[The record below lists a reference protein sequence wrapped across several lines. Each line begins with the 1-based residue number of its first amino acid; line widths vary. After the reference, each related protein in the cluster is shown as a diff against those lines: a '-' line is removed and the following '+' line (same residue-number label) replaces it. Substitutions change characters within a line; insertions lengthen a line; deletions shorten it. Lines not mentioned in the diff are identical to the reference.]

1 MLKIY
6 AHFWNQP
13 EGCVSV
19 LSNFCNAVSLKGLID
34 AVGRVPEQILQEIA
48 LKILHAIDQLHTFSN
63 QAHLGLNASQV
74 LFTTQGGVSVSFGF
88 SSLLKLKDSSVKDK
102 ASLNLHQNEDQ
113 LQPSLLNFLPQQE
126 GERINVQKT
135 AKAFWSYYK
144 DRYKPLNKDQ
154 QQFRN
159 LQKLDIYD
167 FGYSILLA
175 ACGDSIPAS
184 ERIPC

>member
-1 MLKIY
+1 M
-6 AHFWNQP
+6 
-13 EGCVSV
+13 
-19 LSNFCNAVSLKGLID
+19 
-34 AVGRVPEQILQEIA
+34 PEQILQEIA